1 MRATPRAHACLRPC
15 VVVPCADTAPAAGAR
30 PSPAC
35 CVEEDQMVQ
44 IVPHFTFQDVH
55 FLSGRYGPFQVMG
68 WACVCVA
75 AASAS
80 FPPRAR
86 AGCLLS
92 VTVDNTR
99 DTQCTHTHLHTHS
112 RGHGRVRHAPGQAKI
127 PTEVPLWLALQLKQ
141 RQLCTIRYG
150 ACVYVF
156 GLCLD
161 CVRSEMNC
169 SSSCEIYTGYRLC
182 MHSARA
188 TFPYMCF
195 HACVCICMHC
205 MCMHVYACVF
215 IQHSRRFP
223 YVYPCGFMHVYAC
236 VCIACVCMYV
246 HVYALHVYALHVYAC
261 VCI

>member
-1 MRATPRAHACLRPC
+1 MNYRTKKTNCFLPPWPVDTKTDDGSDNGRDASARRGGFHGRGARNVCRCGACALQSAMHATCVSAPR
-15 VVVPCADTAPAAGAR
+15 VVVPCADPAPAAGAR

-55 FLSGRYGPFQVMG
+55 FLSGRYGPFQVIG
-68 WACVCVA
+68 WACVCCVA

-99 DTQCTHTHLHTHS
+99 DAQCTHTHLNTHS
-112 RGHGRVRHAPGQAKI
+112 RGHGRVRHAPGQAKM

-150 ACVYVF
+150 ACV
-156 GLCLD
+156 
-161 CVRSEMNC
+161 
-169 SSSCEIYTGYRLC
+169 
-182 MHSARA
+182 
-188 TFPYMCF
+188 
-195 HACVCICMHC
+195 HAVD
-205 MCMHVYACVF
+205 
-215 IQHSRRFP
+215 
-223 YVYPCGFMHVYAC
+223 
-236 VCIACVCMYV
+236 
-246 HVYALHVYALHVYAC
+246 
-261 VCI
+261 